1 MLPKLTRLR
10 HGAKVSGCALSAI
23 SSLCL
28 MSLVMMPGT
37 NPVLAQSS
45 GKTLRPG
52 EFRVAHVASRRH
64 NNWHRWV
71 ASQQKK
77 PRQTVKPGWYPGENS
92 KEPVQIIVSL
102 PEQRLTVYQGDKP
115 LVTSRVS
122 SGQPG
127 YSTPAGVFSILRKKR
142 HHRSNIYSG
151 APMPFMQRLT
161 WSGIALHQS
170 NSVPNHAASHGCIR
184 LPGGFAGQL
193 FGFTQPGIHVVV
205 ANEKVVPVEIAHDNL
220 FQPVPPVL
228 TEVASAEVDEE
239 IKSDASAT
247 QKEERS
253 SLPVRVLV
261 TRYTGR
267 EQLLELQMLLQELSF
282 DPGEVDGYMGPD
294 TAKAITRFQTTYGLK
309 PDGLASK
316 EVITMLY
323 AALGK
328 GDPADGRLYV
338 RQNFNPVFDAP
349 VVIRDGDKSLGSHLY
364 TAMHFEADATETRW
378 LAVTLTKGS
387 GVNRHASK
395 KSNAEADE
403 AEVADV
409 PEVSSAEDALSR
421 IVVPADVRQR
431 INEMLTPGSSLAITN
446 NGVSRETMPK
456 GTDFIVL
463 QQ

>member
-1 MLPKLTRLR
+1 MLRKLTERR
-10 HGAKVSGCALSAI
+10 TGMEVIGRVASAI
-23 SSLCL
+23 SSVCL
-28 MSLVMMPGT
+28 VFFVMMSGSD
-37 NPVLAQSS
+37 PVVAQSS

-52 EFRVAHVASRRH
+52 EFQVAHFAGQRH

-71 ASQQKK
+71 ARKKKK
-77 PRQTVKPGWYPGENS
+77 PLQTVKPGWYPGESS
-92 KEPVQIIVSL
+92 KDPVQIIVSL
-102 PEQRLTVYQGDKP
+102 PEQRMTVYQGDKP

-170 NSVPNHAASHGCIR
+170 NSVPNRPASHGCIR

-193 FGFTQPGIHVVV
+193 FRFTQPGIHVVV
-205 ANEKVVPVEIAHDNL
+205 ANEKVVPVEIAHDSL
-220 FQPVPPVL
+220 FQPVPPAL
-228 TEVASAEVDEE
+228 TEVAAAEVGEE
-239 IKSDASAT
+239 IKSDATAT
-247 QKEERS
+247 QKEKRS

-267 EQLLELQMLLQELSF
+267 EQLLELQTLLQELSF
-282 DPGEVDGYMGPD
+282 DPGEIDGYMGPD
-294 TAKAITRFQTTYGLK
+294 TAKAIIRFQTTYGLK
-309 PDGLASK
+309 PDGLVSK
-316 EVITMLY
+316 DVITMLY

-338 RQNFNPVFDAP
+338 RQDFNPVFDAP

-364 TAMHFEADATETRW
+364 TAMHFEADATGTRW

-395 KSNAEADE
+395 KINAEADG
-403 AEVADV
+403 AEVAEA

-421 IVVPADVRQR
+421 IVIPADVRQR

-446 NGVSRETMPK
+446 DGVSRETMPK